1 MGQMPPDSA
10 PVTSALRHGTPPCVS
25 TLRPQPARRSASNA
39 EAAGTGRGTAQG
51 RLPAAQ
57 PAPGSPRLDALPLP
71 PPALSGPLRSQRGAE
86 PATSAA
92 SRGTG
97 PATAPPPAAV
107 PWGAAANSE
116 AEAEGAAP
124 ASFAEASGTGRA
136 TARQRSD
143 EIRAATWKH
152 RPSSSQ
158 PRSVYA
164 RLRHCAPSPSP
175 GLLIVS

>member
-1 MGQMPPDSA
+1 MPPDSA

-116 AEAEGAAP
+116 AEVTASHRRRMRHPLLACRHSQICMHIHTNKGRHTHRCTYAP
-124 ASFAEASGTGRA
+124 T
-136 TARQRSD
+136 
-143 EIRAATWKH
+143 
-152 RPSSSQ
+152 
-158 PRSVYA
+158 
-164 RLRHCAPSPSP
+164 
-175 GLLIVS
+175 